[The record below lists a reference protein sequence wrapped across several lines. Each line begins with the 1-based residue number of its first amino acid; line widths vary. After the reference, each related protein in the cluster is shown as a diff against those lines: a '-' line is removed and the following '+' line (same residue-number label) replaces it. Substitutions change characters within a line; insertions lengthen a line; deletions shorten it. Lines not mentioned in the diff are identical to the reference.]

1 MFTRHPVWPK
11 LQLNHMAAAPSNHS
25 RLILALSLLL
35 LIGVALGIDQVQS
48 ALQQSTQQ
56 LQTLEAKSQLRTQPV
71 AVKVVQTAIPAE
83 ITLALATPW
92 EALWAALENIPRK
105 HVQIISVQADVKQQK
120 VRILAQTISS
130 TPADSMAQMLAFV
143 SQLKQQAL
151 FSQVYLPSHEPVSD
165 AQGGALRFTLE
176 AIWQGV

>member
-1 MFTRHPVWPK
+1 MLIKPRSWPK
-11 LQLNHMAAAPSNHS
+11 LQLNHMAAAPGNHS

-35 LIGVALGIDQVQS
+35 LIGVAIAIDHTQS
-48 ALQQSTQQ
+48 ALQQSTEQ
-56 LQTLEAKSQLRTQPV
+56 LQTLQAQSQLRPQTV
-71 AVKVVQTAIPAE
+71 VVKVVKPAIPAE
-83 ITLALATPW
+83 ITIALATPW
-92 EALWAALENIPRK
+92 EALWTALENIPRK
-105 HVQIISVQADVKQQK
+105 HVQIISVQADAKQQK

-151 FSQVYLPSHEPVSD
+151 FSQVHLPSHEPVSD

-176 AIWQGV
+176 AVWQGV